1 ASVPAQVSFKLII
14 LLQLYLLAKVPQP
27 TVGRDIWEQWS
38 KERTSSLDS
47 GDLERRCITVWEE
60 FLRVSRS
67 TQEIEDC
74 LWSAYP
80 LEEGGSLSV
89 RVIDVLKDPDAP
101 SSLLS
106 HKLVILSLLHTWT
119 HGKAFTPAGSLSRRV
134 LQRFTSNSPTAKQVF
149 LMIYSTASL
158 LRPPMFLVAP
168 FVLVAG
174 AFFFSLP
181 HNPLPG
187 DTSYSVLLCALFLHV
202 LLLHLPRTP
211 SPNFLVSPE
220 VTLPLATLLWHEF
233 TRTLYPGVLFYLPAT
248 LLASFYLSVALEDS
262 VPHFPTLST
271 LAGLAPMEARVTFTL
286 LWGMLVSFMIVS
298 SALLVLFSASLL
310 PITFQPVC
318 PWDRYSVV
326 VGLRSRRIFAT
337 AVAAYSVPYYFPP
350 PFNLL
355 HILFVHVPRRLLQP
369 FGRKESPIVEQ
380 VEGILWNFTTGLL
393 AFISDSD
400 SYMSDRARVAK
411 RRRVGTIGAPSEA
424 DEVVTP
430 VNLPSATA
438 FSTRTVKDN
447 HVVPLTVLCARVFAA
462 SLPGLSKDPRQWEPS
477 KKWRV
482 VAAGLKKLP
491 DSIVQTL
498 FTMLSSSCPHLLS
511 HDLVK
516 EYFLRGRSISLTS
529 GVGGERS
536 PISKYTVGVVASMG
550 PGLVRLHLIG
560 FDKMT
565 DQSFAAVIS
574 KHPSL
579 EDISLCGCTLVG
591 PKTVKAVADACPSLV
606 SVNFN
611 YTSVTPLSLVPL
623 LRKCRERLEVLKVA
637 GISSWL
643 HTELLT
649 DGSFSLPALRTLK
662 LRQTSLSDTSVNA
675 LVLLVPNLRRVD
687 ISFTDVRRPLTTSH
701 DGFANLEKLTITS
714 TDVSP
719 DDLLPVLSVASRL
732 RTLNVGALGGSH
744 GKRHAFGN
752 VSTMTLRDEHLRSL
766 TAILSQN
773 TVIENVSLVGNT
785 KLARDGESIA
795 EFIHL
800 VGRRLKKL
808 NLSGLSFLR
817 SQDLLHLAPGDPE
830 EGACSL
836 QELLLNS
843 TSIDDDAATYI
854 SCCPSLETLGVAG
867 TKLSSEGLFSIV
879 DACPKLST
887 LDLTRCRG
895 VSVADRR
902 RFFEVSR
909 KYNRARDSP

>member
-1 ASVPAQVSFKLII
+1 
-14 LLQLYLLAKVPQP
+14 
-27 TVGRDIWEQWS
+27 
-38 KERTSSLDS
+38 
-47 GDLERRCITVWEE
+47 
-60 FLRVSRS
+60 
-67 TQEIEDC
+67 
-74 LWSAYP
+74 
-80 LEEGGSLSV
+80 
-89 RVIDVLKDPDAP
+89 
-101 SSLLS
+101 
-106 HKLVILSLLHTWT
+106 
-119 HGKAFTPAGSLSRRV
+119 
-134 LQRFTSNSPTAKQVF
+134 
-149 LMIYSTASL
+149 
-158 LRPPMFLVAP
+158 
-168 FVLVAG
+168 
-174 AFFFSLP
+174 
-181 HNPLPG
+181 
-187 DTSYSVLLCALFLHV
+187 
-202 LLLHLPRTP
+202 
-211 SPNFLVSPE
+211 
-220 VTLPLATLLWHEF
+220 
-233 TRTLYPGVLFYLPAT
+233 
-248 LLASFYLSVALEDS
+248 
-262 VPHFPTLST
+262 
-271 LAGLAPMEARVTFTL
+271 
-286 LWGMLVSFMIVS
+286 
-298 SALLVLFSASLL
+298 
-310 PITFQPVC
+310 
-318 PWDRYSVV
+318 
-326 VGLRSRRIFAT
+326 
-337 AVAAYSVPYYFPP
+337 
-350 PFNLL
+350 
-355 HILFVHVPRRLLQP
+355 
-369 FGRKESPIVEQ
+369 
-380 VEGILWNFTTGLL
+380 
-393 AFISDSD
+393 
-400 SYMSDRARVAK
+400 MSDRARVAK

-447 HVVPLTVLCARVFAA
+447 RVVPLTVVCARVFAA
-462 SLPGLSKDPRQWEPS
+462 SLPRLSKDPRQWEPS

-482 VAAGLKKLP
+482 VATGLKKLP

-498 FTMLSSSCPHLLS
+498 FAMLSSSCPHLLS

-516 EYFLRGRSISLTS
+516 EYFLRGRSITLTS

-536 PISKYTVGVVASMG
+536 PISKYTVGAVASMG

-574 KHPSL
+574 KHPTL

-591 PKTVKAVADACPSLV
+591 PKTVKAVADACPSLI

-637 GISSWL
+637 GISSWTDTAVAKL

-649 DGSFSLPALRTLK
+649 DGSFTLPALRTLK
-662 LRQTSLSDTSVNA
+662 LRQTSLSDTSINA
-675 LVLLVPNLRRVD
+675 LVPLVPNLRRVD
-687 ISFTDVRRPLTTSH
+687 ISFTDVRRPLTASH

-744 GKRHAFGN
+744 GQRHAFGN

-766 TAILSQN
+766 TAVLSQN

-830 EGACSL
+830 EAACSL
-836 QELLLNS
+836 QELLLSS
-843 TSIDDDAATYI
+843 TGIDDDAATYI

-867 TKLSSEGLFSIV
+867 TRLSSEGLFSIV

-909 KYNRARDSP
+909 RYNRAKDSP

>member
-1 ASVPAQVSFKLII
+1 
-14 LLQLYLLAKVPQP
+14 
-27 TVGRDIWEQWS
+27 
-38 KERTSSLDS
+38 
-47 GDLERRCITVWEE
+47 
-60 FLRVSRS
+60 
-67 TQEIEDC
+67 
-74 LWSAYP
+74 
-80 LEEGGSLSV
+80 
-89 RVIDVLKDPDAP
+89 
-101 SSLLS
+101 
-106 HKLVILSLLHTWT
+106 
-119 HGKAFTPAGSLSRRV
+119 
-134 LQRFTSNSPTAKQVF
+134 
-149 LMIYSTASL
+149 
-158 LRPPMFLVAP
+158 
-168 FVLVAG
+168 
-174 AFFFSLP
+174 
-181 HNPLPG
+181 
-187 DTSYSVLLCALFLHV
+187 
-202 LLLHLPRTP
+202 
-211 SPNFLVSPE
+211 
-220 VTLPLATLLWHEF
+220 
-233 TRTLYPGVLFYLPAT
+233 
-248 LLASFYLSVALEDS
+248 
-262 VPHFPTLST
+262 
-271 LAGLAPMEARVTFTL
+271 
-286 LWGMLVSFMIVS
+286 
-298 SALLVLFSASLL
+298 
-310 PITFQPVC
+310 
-318 PWDRYSVV
+318 
-326 VGLRSRRIFAT
+326 
-337 AVAAYSVPYYFPP
+337 
-350 PFNLL
+350 
-355 HILFVHVPRRLLQP
+355 
-369 FGRKESPIVEQ
+369 
-380 VEGILWNFTTGLL
+380 
-393 AFISDSD
+393 
-400 SYMSDRARVAK
+400 MSDRARVAK

-430 VNLPSATA
+430 INLPSATA

-462 SLPGLSKDPRQWEPS
+462 SLPRLSKDPRQWEPS

-550 PGLVRLHLIG
+550 PGLVRLHLTG

-591 PKTVKAVADACPSLV
+591 PKTVKAVADACPSLM

-623 LRKCRERLEVLKVA
+623 LRKCGERLEVLKVA
-637 GISSWL
+637 GISSWVYFYL
-643 HTELLT
+643 SCSRQRDSSDAQTTPDLLYLT
-649 DGSFSLPALRTLK
+649 P
-662 LRQTSLSDTSVNA
+662 LSTPWFRWQ
-675 LVLLVPNLRRVD
+675 PNLRRVD
-687 ISFTDVRRPLTTSH
+687 ISFTDVRRPLTASH

-719 DDLLPVLSVASRL
+719 DDLLPVLSVASQL

-773 TVIENVSLVGNT
+773 MVIENVSLVGNT

-795 EFIHL
+795 EFIDL

-830 EGACSL
+830 EAACSL

-867 TKLSSEGLFSIV
+867 TRLSSEGLFSIV

-909 KYNRARDSP
+909 KYNRAKDSP

>member
-1 ASVPAQVSFKLII
+1 
-14 LLQLYLLAKVPQP
+14 
-27 TVGRDIWEQWS
+27 
-38 KERTSSLDS
+38 
-47 GDLERRCITVWEE
+47 
-60 FLRVSRS
+60 
-67 TQEIEDC
+67 
-74 LWSAYP
+74 
-80 LEEGGSLSV
+80 
-89 RVIDVLKDPDAP
+89 
-101 SSLLS
+101 
-106 HKLVILSLLHTWT
+106 
-119 HGKAFTPAGSLSRRV
+119 
-134 LQRFTSNSPTAKQVF
+134 
-149 LMIYSTASL
+149 
-158 LRPPMFLVAP
+158 
-168 FVLVAG
+168 
-174 AFFFSLP
+174 
-181 HNPLPG
+181 
-187 DTSYSVLLCALFLHV
+187 
-202 LLLHLPRTP
+202 
-211 SPNFLVSPE
+211 
-220 VTLPLATLLWHEF
+220 
-233 TRTLYPGVLFYLPAT
+233 
-248 LLASFYLSVALEDS
+248 
-262 VPHFPTLST
+262 
-271 LAGLAPMEARVTFTL
+271 
-286 LWGMLVSFMIVS
+286 
-298 SALLVLFSASLL
+298 
-310 PITFQPVC
+310 
-318 PWDRYSVV
+318 
-326 VGLRSRRIFAT
+326 
-337 AVAAYSVPYYFPP
+337 
-350 PFNLL
+350 
-355 HILFVHVPRRLLQP
+355 
-369 FGRKESPIVEQ
+369 
-380 VEGILWNFTTGLL
+380 
-393 AFISDSD
+393 
-400 SYMSDRARVAK
+400 MSDRARVAK

-447 HVVPLTVLCARVFAA
+447 RVVPLTVVCARVFAA
-462 SLPGLSKDPRQWEPS
+462 SLPRLSKDPRQWEPS

-491 DSIVQTL
+491 DSMVQTL
-498 FTMLSSSCPHLLS
+498 FAMLSSSCPHLLS

-516 EYFLRGRSISLTS
+516 EYFLRGRSITLTS

-536 PISKYTVGVVASMG
+536 PISKYTVGAVASMG

-574 KHPSL
+574 KHPTL

-591 PKTVKAVADACPSLV
+591 PKTVKAVADACPSLI

-611 YTSVTPLSLVPL
+611 YTSTDTA
-623 LRKCRERLEVLKVA
+623 VA
-637 GISSWL
+637 KL

-649 DGSFSLPALRTLK
+649 DGSFTLPALRTLK
-662 LRQTSLSDTSVNA
+662 LRQTSLSDTSINA
-675 LVLLVPNLRRVD
+675 LVPLVPNLRRVD
-687 ISFTDVRRPLTTSH
+687 ISFTDVRRPLTASH
-701 DGFANLEKLTITS
+701 DGFANLEKLIITS

-830 EGACSL
+830 EAACSL

-867 TKLSSEGLFSIV
+867 TRLFSEGLFSIV

-902 RFFEVSR
+902 RFFEAWQEHTDQSNKKR
-909 KYNRARDSP
+909 RGIAD